1 MASRAS
7 SEDESGLSAEA
18 EQAVRLAREHLAG
31 ELAMATQEINLA
43 SLEAVEWRNTSLGCP
58 QPGMMYA
65 QVIVPGYRVMLEA
78 GGQRYEYH
86 TDRGRSVV
94 LCEK

>member
-1 MASRAS
+1 MASNAS
-7 SEDESGLSAEA
+7 NQEGSGLSAEA
-18 EQAVRLAREHLAG
+18 EQVVQMAREHLAG
-31 ELAMATQEINLA
+31 KLEMAALEIKLA

-94 LCEK
+94 LCEE